1 MKKGI
6 SLPLHRWKMLVV
18 SLEYLD
24 QALDEKREYATNLGG
39 NVYSTVKA
47 GGICEDLR
55 QHWLPPN
62 QTKVVPTKKGITLRP
77 GEYVKLK
84 DVASVICDCTRTEF
98 GSTVSLQIGPH
109 EPVGVLILSRMQP
122 RSLCGMMNRL

>member
-1 MKKGI
+1 MERRNPHRRQRIGDQGRKQIPTKKGI

-24 QALDEKREYATNLGG
+24 QALDEKREYATHLGG

-47 GGICEDLR
+47 GGICVDLR

-84 DVASVICDCTRTEF
+84 DVASVICDFVPEQNSVVRVLTDRT
-98 GSTVSLQIGPH
+98 T
-109 EPVGVLILSRMQP
+109 
-122 RSLCGMMNRL
+122 

>member
-1 MKKGI
+1 
-6 SLPLHRWKMLVV
+6 MLVV

-24 QALDEKREYATNLGG
+24 QALDEKRDYATHLGG

-47 GGICEDLR
+47 GGICVDLR

-84 DVASVICDCTRTEF
+84 DVASVICDFVPELNSVVPCPYRSDHMNQL
-98 GSTVSLQIGPH
+98 GS
-109 EPVGVLILSRMQP
+109 LSCP
-122 RSLCGMMNRL
+122 ECNPDHCAEW